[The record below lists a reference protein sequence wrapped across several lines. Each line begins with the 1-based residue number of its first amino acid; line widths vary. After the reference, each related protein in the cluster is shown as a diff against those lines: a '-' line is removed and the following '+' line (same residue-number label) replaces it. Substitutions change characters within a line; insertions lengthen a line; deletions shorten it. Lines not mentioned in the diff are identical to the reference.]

1 METVKVKFIHDMN
14 QAKPQ
19 YRGLMHGMRTIIA
32 QEGFRGCYKVN
43 LAHLQFVKFA
53 DF

>member
-32 QEGFRGCYKVN
+32 QEGFRGCYKVSALTFN
-43 LAHLQFVKFA
+43 LFYSAF
-53 DF
+53 